1 MRLPIS
7 RTFLGLWIL
16 TCLIPVGLAAQTHD
30 RHEHVSE
37 TSKEPFEFM
46 DTMDAETNIT
56 AAIAPVPHPEPEPAP
71 VAESTPE
78 PQPEPEPTATT
89 AKHHTDHP
97 HPHPEPEPEPHPH
110 PEPEPEP
117 EPEPS
122 ARVTGPVPEPE
133 PAIKFDN
140 IQSED
145 YGEVVELKNQPDELD
160 TEVIEQLVDRFL
172 NTGSLTDKNAP
183 KSANPA
189 AQALVGSSSY
199 WNTEGLKE
207 PGSIK
212 DEAAIREWIQ
222 GYQTEAQ
229 KVLKEVA
236 AAGWKYFSHAS
247 PGAKQSLNEAEQV
260 LSRFVRSTSMQA
272 KQFDLESVTD
282 PDLKRQLSY
291 VSFEGMSALSPA
303 DYTAFNQAQN
313 TLNREATDVTIC
325 DLDVPPPCALKRID
339 LESIFRTEKDG
350 KRLSHLW
357 ISYLTQLAKEK
368 PTYQKLIAWTN
379 KGAKANGFPDGG
391 AMWRSA
397 FDLSGKNTPHV
408 VDIKDQIEQIYKKI
422 EPLYKQIHS
431 YVRRQIAGIY
441 SNPPGISKNGPIPAH
456 LFGSVE
462 GGDWSAHYEQTK
474 PFDDQST
481 LPEDMLFAFH
491 TQNYTTKQMFIK
503 AYRYFKSIG
512 FPSLPKTFWTNSHFA
527 RVWSRDM
534 ICNPPAA
541 LDMRDGSDFR
551 VKSCAQLGMPDFE
564 LAHSLMAQV
573 YYQYLYRQQPLL
585 FREPASSSISDAIA
599 RVFAHLSTNPH
610 YLYSQKLVTASHL
623 DIKDS
628 LIVNKLYKEALENFV
643 KMPFDIVADNWRFE
657 QFEGKITPAKINDRW
672 WELRT
677 KYEGISAPEP
687 YNSSNLDALMHTAI
701 SQVHSPA
708 IKSLISY
715 VVQFQILKSICPTGT
730 VLSEGCILSEVTTEK
745 LREVMK
751 KGSSITWLQALEQ
764 LTGSAQLD
772 ASPLLEYY
780 EPLADWL
787 RNTNEIDQTVLGWDG
802 DGTPFSADEIPKP
815 RAGMDS
821 GSGIL
826 SEDRVAFPGG
836 LCANGQECLLDSH
849 CNGTIC
855 VCNEGLYTLEIGA
868 TVNCVPGN
876 PADSGFGDGKGGL
889 VIGLFSS
896 ETTPNPE
903 PEPTTSSQPSSQ
915 RPVSLTSTYLII
927 PSLLFATLVYLL

>member
-1 MRLPIS
+1 MRLPTS
-7 RTFLGLWIL
+7 RSILALWLL
-16 TCLIPVGLAAQTHD
+16 TCTLCTGVLAQE
-30 RHEHVSE
+30 HEHHHHEPMSNDS
-37 TSKEPFEFM
+37 SKEPFEFTDGLDITEHTNSSM
-46 DTMDAETNIT
+46 MVPRPEPEPTSVEPKAEPHPRPEPEP
-56 AAIAPVPHPEPEPAP
+56 APHPEPEPAHKP
-71 VAESTPE
+71 ASS
-78 PQPEPEPTATT
+78 QP
-89 AKHHTDHP
+89 
-97 HPHPEPEPEPHPH
+97 
-110 PEPEPEP
+110 
-117 EPEPS
+117 PS
-122 ARVTGPVPEPE
+122 SEVPVPEPE

-145 YGEVVELKNQPDELD
+145 YGDVVELKNQPDDLD

-172 NTGSLTDKNAP
+172 NTGSLSDKNAP
-183 KSANPA
+183 KFANPA
-189 AQALVGSSSY
+189 AQALVGSSKY

-212 DEAAIREWIQ
+212 DEKVIKEWID
-222 GYQTEAQ
+222 GYQVEAQ

-236 AAGWKYFSHAS
+236 QSGWKYFSHAS

-272 KQFDLESVTD
+272 KQFDMESIKD
-282 PDLKRQLSY
+282 AALKQQLAY
-291 VSFEGMSALSPA
+291 VSFEGMSALTPA
-303 DYTAFNQAQN
+303 DYAAFNQAQN
-313 TLNREATDVTIC
+313 SLNRVASDVTIC
-325 DLDVPPPCALKRID
+325 DKDLPPPCALKKID
-339 LESIFRTEKDG
+339 MESIFRNEKDAS
-350 KRLSHLW
+350 RLSHLW
-357 ISYLTQLAKEK
+357 ISYLTELAREK
-368 PTYQKLIAWTN
+368 PTYHKLIELSN

-397 FDLSGKNTPHV
+397 FDLSGKNTPKV
-408 VDIKDQIEQIYKKI
+408 MDLNAQIENIYTKI
-422 EPLYKQIHS
+422 EPLYKHLHA
-431 YVRRQIAGIY
+431 YMRRQIAGIY
-441 SNPPGISKNGPIPAH
+441 SNPTGLSKNGPIPGH
-456 LFGSVE
+456 LFGSID

-474 PFDDQST
+474 PYDDEST
-481 LPEDMLFAFH
+481 LPEDMLFSFH
-491 TQNYTTKQMFIK
+491 TQNYTTKQVFVK

-541 LDMRDGSDFR
+541 LDMRDGMDFR
-551 VKSCAQLGMPDFE
+551 VKACAQLGMPDFE

-585 FREPASSSISDAIA
+585 FREPASSSVSEAIA
-599 RVFAHLSTNPH
+599 KVFAHLSTNPH
-610 YLYSQKLVTASHL
+610 YLYSQKLVNSSHL

-628 LIVNKLYKEALENFV
+628 LIINKLYKEALENFA
-643 KMPFDIVADNWRFE
+643 KLPFDVVADKWRYE
-657 QFEGKITPAKINDRW
+657 QFEGKIPPGKINDRW

-677 KYEGISAPEP
+677 KYEGVRAPQP
-687 YNSSNLDALMHTAI
+687 YNSSNVDALMHTAI

-708 IKSLISY
+708 TRGLISY
-715 VVQFQILKSICPTGT
+715 VVQFQILKAMCPPET
-730 VLSEGCILSEVTTEK
+730 VLSEGCILSEDTTEK
-745 LREVMK
+745 LRETMM
-751 KGSSITWLQALEQ
+751 KGSSITWLKALE
-764 LTGSAQLD
+764 LITGKAELD
-772 ASPLLEYY
+772 PTPLLEYF

-802 DGTPFSADEIPKP
+802 DGTLFTAEEIPKP
-815 RAGMDS
+815 RTGMDG

-836 LCANGQECLLDSH
+836 VCANGQECLLDSH

-855 VCNEGLYTLEIGA
+855 VCNEGLYTLELGS

-896 ETTPNPE
+896 ETTTNPE
-903 PEPTTSSQPSSQ
+903 PEPTTTTKAPTTSMKSTAPFFFTTSS
-915 RPVSLTSTYLII
+915 II
-927 PSLLFATLVYLL
+927 FAITVYLFH

>member
-1 MRLPIS
+1 
-7 RTFLGLWIL
+7 
-16 TCLIPVGLAAQTHD
+16 
-30 RHEHVSE
+30 
-37 TSKEPFEFM
+37 
-46 DTMDAETNIT
+46 
-56 AAIAPVPHPEPEPAP
+56 
-71 VAESTPE
+71 
-78 PQPEPEPTATT
+78 
-89 AKHHTDHP
+89 
-97 HPHPEPEPEPHPH
+97 
-110 PEPEPEP
+110 
-117 EPEPS
+117 
-122 ARVTGPVPEPE
+122 
-133 PAIKFDN
+133 
-140 IQSED
+140 
-145 YGEVVELKNQPDELD
+145 
-160 TEVIEQLVDRFL
+160 
-172 NTGSLTDKNAP
+172 
-183 KSANPA
+183 
-189 AQALVGSSSY
+189 
-199 WNTEGLKE
+199 
-207 PGSIK
+207 
-212 DEAAIREWIQ
+212 
-222 GYQTEAQ
+222 
-229 KVLKEVA
+229 
-236 AAGWKYFSHAS
+236 
-247 PGAKQSLNEAEQV
+247 
-260 LSRFVRSTSMQA
+260 
-272 KQFDLESVTD
+272 
-282 PDLKRQLSY
+282 
-291 VSFEGMSALSPA
+291 
-303 DYTAFNQAQN
+303 
-313 TLNREATDVTIC
+313 
-325 DLDVPPPCALKRID
+325 
-339 LESIFRTEKDG
+339 
-350 KRLSHLW
+350 
-357 ISYLTQLAKEK
+357 
-368 PTYQKLIAWTN
+368 
-379 KGAKANGFPDGG
+379 
-391 AMWRSA
+391 
-397 FDLSGKNTPHV
+397 
-408 VDIKDQIEQIYKKI
+408 
-422 EPLYKQIHS
+422 
-431 YVRRQIAGIY
+431 
-441 SNPPGISKNGPIPAH
+441 
-456 LFGSVE
+456 
-462 GGDWSAHYEQTK
+462 
-474 PFDDQST
+474 
-481 LPEDMLFAFH
+481 
-491 TQNYTTKQMFIK
+491 MFIK